1 MSQIN
6 EETMDDELAQ
16 MFNSIPAIDGLNTE
30 EKSSLV
36 RAITEVYG
44 KKKIADSI
52 GNPVKATDSWDTMAS
67 EIDTMLTDLK
77 AHLVA
82 KKITLDLTDLQLKDC
97 IAQVANIKT
106 GAGNAAVGDVLSG
119 KTFTNDSGTTLTGT
133 MANQGSKTFTPKAT
147 AQTSG
152 AGYYSGITVNGDANL
167 VAANIVSGKKIFG
180 VTGTADVGGKKYQSG
195 STTSSSSTIEFKDYN
210 AGTPSNS
217 YYITV
222 SGLSFKPSYIYANY
236 YNEVTTW
243 STSRPIIAATT
254 YDAYFMSLDGTSAY
268 VTSTGFRLPVMN
280 RSVTVT
286 WFAIA

>member
-133 MANQGSKTFTPKAT
+133 MANNGSKTFTPKAT
-147 AQTSG
+147 AQTGS
-152 AGYYSGITVNGDANL
+152 AGYYSGITVNGDADL
-167 VAANIVSGKKIFG
+167 VAANIVSGKNIFG
-180 VTGTADVGGKKYQSG
+180 VTGTAKTYNGYKVSKY
-195 STTSSSSTIEFKDYN
+195 KDT
-210 AGTPSNS
+210 AGTWIRTSEQIYPFAHGLGCTPIHVVVTWDGLQLQMNGGWQSK
-217 YYITV
+217 YYD
-222 SGLSFKPSYIYANY
+222 S
-236 YNEVTTW
+236 
-243 STSRPIIAATT
+243 T
-254 YDAYFMSLDGTSAY
+254 YDTGYFRITADSTNINFHYYATRSFSLGYPEFMY
-268 VTSTGFRLPVMN
+268 V
-280 RSVTVT
+280 
-286 WFAIA
+286 IIY